1 MPEYVDILRLA
12 FADMWAS
19 ALLNLPRIGVAV
31 IILIVGFI
39 LANVLKTA
47 VLRGV
52 RLLKVDELLEQ
63 LEIKK
68 MIEKTGLTIDTGEI
82 LAFLV
87 KWVVVI
93 MALIA
98 SADILE
104 WHQITVFLSAV
115 VGYIPNVLIAV
126 VILIVGVMVAN
137 LLENLIR
144 SALTATKM
152 KSAGFASGIAKWSLL
167 VFSFMAALIQL
178 GIAREL
184 IQTLFTGFVAM
195 VALAG
200 GLAFGLGGRDHAK
213 KVLEYLEKD
222 LKEGK

>member
-31 IILIVGFI
+31 IVLIVGFI

-68 MIEKTGLTIDTGEI
+68 MLEKTGLTIDTGEI

-115 VGYIPNVLIAV
+115 VAYIPNVLIAV

-222 LKEGK
+222 LKEGE